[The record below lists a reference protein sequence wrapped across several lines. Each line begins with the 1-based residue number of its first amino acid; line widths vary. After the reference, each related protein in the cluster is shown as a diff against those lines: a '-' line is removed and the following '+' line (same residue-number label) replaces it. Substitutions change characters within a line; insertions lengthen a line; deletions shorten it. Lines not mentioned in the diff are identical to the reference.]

1 MDEIMENEEPSDKE
15 NISKNIFVNFEKNS
29 SGNSQT
35 RWKLGPKEVV
45 RETPH
50 FAKNTNILKSA

>member
-35 RWKLGPKEVV
+35 R
-45 RETPH
+45 
-50 FAKNTNILKSA
+50 